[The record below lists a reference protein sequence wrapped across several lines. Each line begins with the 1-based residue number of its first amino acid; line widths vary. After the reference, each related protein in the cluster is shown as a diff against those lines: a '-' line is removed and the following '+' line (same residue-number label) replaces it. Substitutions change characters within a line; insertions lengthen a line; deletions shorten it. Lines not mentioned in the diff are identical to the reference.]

1 MIYLVKDRRFM
12 MSKKALITL
21 SLIGTT
27 LYSADLMS
35 TVFAET
41 NTPSALFERS
51 IVKTATTTEN
61 LNLRDKAS
69 TSGTILVTIPKGNTV
84 TLLSDKSSND
94 C

>member
-1 MIYLVKDRRFM
+1 

-84 TLLSDKSSND
+84 TLLSDKSSNGW
-94 C
+94 